1 MEKKVIRIGSVGLG
15 GIWTGV
21 HEPGIR
27 RSPDLELVAICDID
41 EEKLKA
47 AGEKYGIDE
56 AHRFVDYHDLINC
69 PDVDA
74 VDICTSND
82 AHFEIGM
89 AAVEAANPMTL
100 KTHHH
105 DRGRS

>member
-47 AGEKYGIDE
+47 AGEKYGIILVLVCPGTGTLVNMIT
-56 AHRFVDYHDLINC
+56 ARFIFSYPL
-69 PDVDA
+69 
-74 VDICTSND
+74 T
-82 AHFEIGM
+82 
-89 AAVEAANPMTL
+89 
-100 KTHHH
+100 
-105 DRGRS
+105 